1 MEITLFDSYTDF
13 DAAPSGSVTVDLPAD
28 AGDASDY
35 FALKMADDSMAP
47 VYAKGQVVVFKKQR
61 KAPRETTVFAA
72 VGKDLYVRKM
82 SYDKDFLSLIPENSA
97 YEKLDFTGFSLNR
110 VKVKGVAVKALD

>member
-1 MEITLFDSYTDF
+1 MEIALFDSYTDF
-13 DAAPSGSVTVDLPAD
+13 DTAPSGSVTVDLPAD

-47 VYAKGQVVVFKKQR
+47 VYAKGQIVVFKKQR

-72 VGKDLYVRKM
+72 VGKDLYVRKI